1 MDIFLPFCLLFN
13 IRPRC
18 LSKLVLVEVVVV
30 VVIVVVVAV
39 VVGVV
44 VVMMMIAFTLR

>member
-30 VVIVVVVAV
+30 VVVVVVAV

>member
-18 LSKLVLVEVVVV
+18 LSKLVVVEVVVV
-30 VVIVVVVAV
+30 VVVVVAV